1 MPMVAMSMYTPPGAA
16 RNRSTPM
23 PFSTIELAAFFHSAC
38 SVWKSFFS
46 ESMPWSLLSSRRNS
60 RPGPQVGS
68 AASEQTILPPVT
80 ASASMAAVSVGSW
93 ARRVVMVDLD
103 RQPARRAERATYR
116 DS

>member
-1 MPMVAMSMYTPPGAA
+1 
-16 RNRSTPM
+16 M

-80 ASASMAAVSVGSW
+80 ASASMAAVSVGSRAGSGFLTSEKSVGSW